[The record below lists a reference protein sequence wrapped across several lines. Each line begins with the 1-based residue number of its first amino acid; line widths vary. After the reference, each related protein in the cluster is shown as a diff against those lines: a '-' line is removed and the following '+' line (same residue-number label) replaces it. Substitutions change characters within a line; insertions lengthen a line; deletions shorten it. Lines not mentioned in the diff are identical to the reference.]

1 VAAADSGAARAA
13 RQPAPLQAAPVA
25 VAHRAVTRL
34 AATSG
39 GCTMASVGAG
49 ARAAVRYAPF
59 PAPRSPAPKA
69 RENAAQGRRFCGV
82 AAVAGR
88 ETAAAPATK
97 QMGFAA
103 QVAVAAAVPGTAATL
118 QQRLSH
124 KARMCGKALLA
135 VTCRCKTA
143 GRIGIYP
150 ILTA

>member
-1 VAAADSGAARAA
+1 MWLRPTAEPLRRRGSL
-13 RQPAPLQAAPVA
+13 PLQSAPVA
-25 VAHRAVTRL
+25 VAQRAVPRS
-34 AATSG
+34 AATSA

-49 ARAAVRYAPF
+49 ARAAVGYAPF
-59 PAPRSPAPKA
+59 PAPRSPAPKP

-88 ETAAAPATK
+88 ATAAAPATK
-97 QMGFAA
+97 RGGFAA
-103 QVAVAAAVPGTAATL
+103 QVAVAAAAAGTAATL

-143 GRIGIYP
+143 GWIGI
-150 ILTA
+150 